1 MALQISLTCLWPFY
15 SSLINNIPRSKGK
28 KLECVQESETESQI
42 NGVSERLEALAI
54 SPVKPMRQK
63 RRKSVKQ
70 RSKSS
75 KTLTKKKSS
84 ETFQTLSQTRTT
96 KSFEWSSDLA
106 SSVTETKTGTYKL
119 GYDTNFDVPTS
130 ILASSSSNYKTGK
143 LPYIKYD
150 IIFNPYSDL
159 AHII

>member
-1 MALQISLTCLWPFY
+1 MLNPIRKI
-15 SSLINNIPRSKGK
+15 LILFKKYFPELYIYKIFRSKGK

-54 SPVKPMRQK
+54 SPIKPMRQK

-75 KTLTKKKSS
+75 KTLLKKRSS
-84 ETFQTLSQTRTT
+84 ETFQTVSQTRTA
-96 KSFEWSSDLA
+96 KSFEWSSDLT
-106 SSVTETKTGTYKL
+106 SSMTDTKTGTYRL

-130 ILASSSSNYKTGK
+130 ILASSSSNYRTGM
-143 LPYIKYD
+143 
-150 IIFNPYSDL
+150 
-159 AHII
+159 